1 MQYQVS
7 HLQQASM
14 THDTTQARTNP
25 SHRGSA
31 IRISVSSHTSSQ
43 PSASG
48 GLATPTCEGWCA
60 TVSLVPG
67 VGVGVLVLVHAEE
80 RRAAVIG
87 HEQLR
92 PALAR
97 AQGVLRGDCTVL
109 YCTVL
114 YCTALYCTFLYSHLS
129 SRSVVGGTK
138 VVVVGMA
145 LQPTWK
151 APGHLPSSCVDIV

>member
-1 MQYQVS
+1 M
-7 HLQQASM
+7 
-14 THDTTQARTNP
+14 
-25 SHRGSA
+25 
-31 IRISVSSHTSSQ
+31 SSHTSSQ

-97 AQGVLRGDCTVL
+97 AQGVLREDYTVLCCTVL
-109 YCTVL
+109 HCIVLCTHLLVF
-114 YCTALYCTFLYSHLS
+114 ALIIQ
-129 SRSVVGGTK
+129 VGGGRHEGGGGGDGVTTN
-138 VVVVGMA
+138 VESSG
-145 LQPTWK
+145 
-151 APGHLPSSCVDIV
+151 APSVILCRYCVDTV